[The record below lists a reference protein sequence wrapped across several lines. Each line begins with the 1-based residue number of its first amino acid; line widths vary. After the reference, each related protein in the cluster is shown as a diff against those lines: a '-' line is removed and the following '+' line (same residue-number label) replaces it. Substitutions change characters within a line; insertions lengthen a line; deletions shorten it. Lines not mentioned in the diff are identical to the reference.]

1 MVINK
6 FIKEFIL
13 LFIFFFYINISSQ
26 QLVYEPINPSFGGS
40 PLNGNWMFSQAQAQN
55 GFTSAGTGIDSRLV
69 SDPLADFKES
79 LNRQILSQ
87 LSRNLISSMFG
98 ETGLEAGRYEIGDF
112 IIDITPGAEGITIII
127 NDLST
132 GGETTIIV
140 PYL

>member
-1 MVINK
+1 MINNFYK
-6 FIKEFIL
+6 IFIL
-13 LFIFFFYINISSQ
+13 IFLISFHCDLLSQ

-40 PLNGNWMFSQAQAQN
+40 PLNGNWMLSQAQAQN
-55 GFTSAGTGIDSRLV
+55 GFTAGGTGIDSRFV
-69 SDPLADFKES
+69 RDPLADFKES

-98 ETGLEAGRYEIGDF
+98 ETGLEAGHYEIGDF

-127 NDLST
+127 YDLGT